1 MSPRW
6 LISHARGYLEL
17 GLVAE
22 AAAELDQL
30 APELR
35 DGDEVLLL
43 RMAVLREQR
52 HWVELRQ
59 VAATLVQRHPANAEA
74 WITLAYATRRAVSLL
89 EAEAVL
95 RDAEFLHPRE
105 ATIQFNLGCYA
116 CVRGDVAEARR
127 RVAAAIALEPHFV
140 AAAATDPDLAVLR
153 AADRPGSDCPPAG

>member
-30 APELR
+30 APELL
-35 DGDEVLLL
+35 DGEEVLLL

-52 HWVELRQ
+52 HWIELRT
-59 VAATLVQRHPANAEA
+59 VAASLVQRHPANAEA
-74 WITLAYATRRAVSLL
+74 WITLAYATRRAVTLL

-105 ATIQFNLGCYA
+105 ATVQFNLACYA
-116 CVRGDVAEARR
+116 CVRGDLTEARR
-127 RVAAAIALEPHFV
+127 RLAAAIALEPQFV
-140 AAAATDPDLAVLR
+140 AAAATDPDLAALR
-153 AADRPGSDCPPAG
+153 AADEPGSDCPPAG